1 MQGFFYHAEQHSR
14 LFQTFCALFDF
25 FPRIFQAW
33 NFKRKFQAFP
43 DSADTLWKRSCFW
56 IFFIPDPLIGGV
68 FFHLF
73 QWHCW
78 QNLIL
83 HRNWK
88 FYLRELHDYNGP
100 PAMQESIF
108 QQVISDNDDK
118 LIYLCYYTGKLF
130 KIVLGD
136 NGKRSF
142 SKVWFALA
150 SSPMHSTGYESSY
163 GKIMRF

>member
-1 MQGFFYHAEQHSR
+1 
-14 LFQTFCALFDF
+14 
-25 FPRIFQAW
+25 
-33 NFKRKFQAFP
+33 
-43 DSADTLWKRSCFW
+43 
-56 IFFIPDPLIGGV
+56 
-68 FFHLF
+68 
-73 QWHCW
+73 
-78 QNLIL
+78 
-83 HRNWK
+83 
-88 FYLRELHDYNGP
+88 
-100 PAMQESIF
+100 MQESIF

-118 LIYLCYYTGKLF
+118 LIYLCYYTGKLL